1 MKQTNYQGRKARSG
15 AKKWLIALLAL
26 IIAGVLAFGALE
38 FIIYRGAK
46 GQTAQTGGQR
56 TVMVIFGC
64 QVRKD
69 GPSILLRDRL
79 DTALAYWEEHP
90 DIKIVVSG
98 GKGDDEHISEAQCMY
113 DYLTAHGVDGAD
125 ILMEDSSRNTY
136 QNIYNTLNLLWNE
149 VYPWDFDGGPDSY
162 VLVSSDFHLSRIL
175 MLWERATAALN
186 PDPSVS
192 GRLDNVTTLPAPCS
206 HAPSRVQMFFR
217 EPLALVKSF
226 LFDRGFDFSW

>member
-1 MKQTNYQGRKARSG
+1 MMEYSVYRGRSRGAR
-15 AKKWLIALLAL
+15 KWLIALLAL
-26 IIAGVLAFGALE
+26 VIAGVLGFAALQLVIYQGA
-38 FIIYRGAK
+38 RGR
-46 GQTAQTGGQR
+46 TAQTGSER

-64 QVRKD
+64 QVKPD

-90 DIKIVVSG
+90 DIHIVVSG

-113 DYLTAHGVDGAD
+113 DYLTAHGVDGAS

-136 QNIYNTLNLLWNE
+136 QNICGTINLLWN
-149 VYPWDFDGGPDSY
+149 YSIPWEWDAGPDSF

-175 MLWERATAALN
+175 MLWERAT
-186 PDPSVS
+186 

-206 HAPSRVQMFFR
+206 HLPSRVQMFFR

-226 LFDRGFDFSW
+226 LFDRDFDFSW

>member
-1 MKQTNYQGRKARSG
+1 MNYNNYRGRTGGAR
-15 AKKWLIALLAL
+15 KWLIALLAL
-26 IIAGVLAFGALE
+26 VAAGVLAFAALE
-38 FIIYRGAK
+38 LVIYQGARGR
-46 GQTAQTGGQR
+46 TAENSGER

-64 QVRKD
+64 QVKPD

-90 DIKIVVSG
+90 DIHIVVSG

-113 DYLTAHGVDGAD
+113 DYLTAHGVDGAN
-125 ILMEDSSRNTY
+125 ILMEDSSVNTY
-136 QNIYNTLNLLWNE
+136 QNVSGTINLLWNNP
-149 VYPWDFDGGPDSY
+149 VPWEWPDGSGLHTPDSY

-175 MLWERATAALN
+175 MLWERAT
-186 PDPSVS
+186 

-206 HAPSRVQMFFR
+206 HRPSKTLMFFR

-226 LFDRGFDFSW
+226 LFDRDFDFSW

>member
-1 MKQTNYQGRKARSG
+1 MKKQYANYRGRGRGSR
-15 AKKWLIALLAL
+15 WLIALLAL
-26 IIAGVLAFGALE
+26 MVAGVLAFGALE
-38 FIIYRGAK
+38 IIIWRGSQ
-46 GQTAQTGGQR
+46 GQTAQAGGER

-79 DTALAYWEEHP
+79 DTALAYWDEHP

-98 GKGDDEHISEAQCMY
+98 GKGDDEHQSEAQCMY
-113 DYLTAHGVDGAD
+113 DYLTAHGVDGGN
-125 ILMEDSSRNTY
+125 ILMEDTSVNTY
-136 QNIYNTLNLLWNE
+136 ENIYATLDKLLNNP
-149 VYPWDFDGGPDSY
+149 VPWEWEDGSGLHTPDSY

-175 MLWERATAALN
+175 MLWARAT
-186 PDPSVS
+186 
-192 GRLDNVTTLPAPCS
+192 GRTDNVTTLPAPCS

-226 LFDRGFDFSW
+226 VFDREFDFSW